1 VCIIDPATNHFW
13 ISDVS
18 PLKAKGMYVSPCICV
33 GPAAW
38 RSVAREIF
46 FYYKTPTTITLN
58 MKTKRNAFYFSE
70 TITNRELSQWEREY
84 EKAKEAYYEAKE
96 ELSDEEKGI

>member
-1 VCIIDPATNHFW
+1 
-13 ISDVS
+13 
-18 PLKAKGMYVSPCICV
+18 M
-33 GPAAW
+33 
-38 RSVAREIF
+38 
-46 FYYKTPTTITLN
+46 TLN